1 MNTGPVVGVGIS
13 VDMRDQID
21 QIDSPLLVCQPLPVT
36 SGRSPE
42 GVVSGVTG

>member
-21 QIDSPLLVCQPLPVT
+21 QIDFPPPGVSAAPSDVRPLP
-36 SGRSPE
+36 
-42 GVVSGVTG
+42 

>member
-21 QIDSPLLVCQPLPVT
+21 QIDQIDSPPPGVSAAPSDVRPLP
-36 SGRSPE
+36 
-42 GVVSGVTG
+42 